1 MSVEHDF
8 LVGFSKSFG
17 LFYLIALSAAVLV
30 YTFWPSNKKRFDRA
44 AQSILRD
51 EDKPYEDK
59 PDGDK
64 S

>member
-44 AQSILRD
+44 AQSILHD
-51 EDKPYEDK
+51 EDKPWR
-59 PDGDK
+59 
-64 S
+64 